1 MIDNV
6 DLIKPLLQF
15 EEEGDFITVLVLK
28 RKKDFIEEYA
38 KHQSV
43 RTIKSYTFYA
53 IKDLEERYEEI
64 KMLCEVFKARGYINF
79 NTRNDKNVALKMIA
93 KLVSNIESGNN
104 RSKYVYDSVIGEM
117 PSKQKRWVIDVDKE
131 ELQHIEFIRKTIND
145 IEPEGDK
152 IITAIPTL
160 NGVHLI
166 TKPFRLDTF
175 KTLCGNNNFN
185 VDVQKNNPTLLYI
198 PDSLIEDK

>member
-1 MIDNV
+1 
-6 DLIKPLLQF
+6 
-15 EEEGDFITVLVLK
+15 
-28 RKKDFIEEYA
+28 
-38 KHQSV
+38 
-43 RTIKSYTFYA
+43 
-53 IKDLEERYEEI
+53 
-64 KMLCEVFKARGYINF
+64 
-79 NTRNDKNVALKMIA
+79 
-93 KLVSNIESGNN
+93 
-104 RSKYVYDSVIGEM
+104 M